1 MENKKNYVTIVKE
14 RTMGK
19 IKALVT
25 ELGQQEAEKYLYD
38 LKVRLE
44 KEKREAKNAKMS
56 SLRILP
62 ERKS

>member
-1 MENKKNYVTIVKE
+1 
-14 RTMGK
+14 MGK

-56 SLRILP
+56 SLRILS

>member
-1 MENKKNYVTIVKE
+1 
-14 RTMGK
+14 MGK

-25 ELGQQEAEKYLYD
+25 ELGEEGASKYLHE
-38 LKVRLE
+38 LKIKLE
-44 KEKREAKNAKMS
+44 EKAKEEKDAKVS